1 MPASGPGGP
10 GRFAEVGVHQG
21 GGWDVAPPP
30 RPQRTPREKIAGAL
44 YALLVLVGL
53 TASVVL
59 GSGALS
65 SGKA

>member
-1 MPASGPGGP
+1 VEKVPFQAIVDGD
-10 GRFAEVGVHQG
+10 RFRSNVL
-21 GGWDVAPPP
+21 PPP
-30 RPQRTPREKIAGAL
+30 SPRRTRREIITGAL
-44 YALLVLVGL
+44 FALLVLVGM